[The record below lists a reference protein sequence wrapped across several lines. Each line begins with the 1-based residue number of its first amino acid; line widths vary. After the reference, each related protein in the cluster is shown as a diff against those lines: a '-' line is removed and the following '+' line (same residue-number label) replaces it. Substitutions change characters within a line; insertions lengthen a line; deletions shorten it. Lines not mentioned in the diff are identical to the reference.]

1 MLKWYAFACAACAG
15 MGDMFSNDLGQPNLA
30 LVAAVFAAGV
40 GMLLAGAANLL
51 LGRAAWWVRAGAAAG
66 ACAAAGVGAWFVT
79 DSDWATGSAVAA
91 SAAGL
96 LAAAGSRWVAAAVAT
111 AAGRPAVRWGSLAG
125 TGLAVAVG
133 VVVWYDFSFDAAAE
147 RSADELSAVTERP
160 PTRPAATRPTTDRGT
175 PVAAMEATDPRAR
188 AAMAAV
194 EARLLDNHA
203 ISSQLIR
210 RQPGDDRSNCHGWVF
225 TGGRYWVGGNDV
237 DTILSDNGYRP
248 VTDPRPGDL
257 AVYRA
262 DGAVSHTAVVRY
274 VTPGLPVLVEGKWGA
289 IGVYLHP
296 AEASVYGTDFTYYRA
311 ARPSHVLAGLDSPT
325 PVVAGGQ

>member
-1 MLKWYAFACAACAG
+1 ML
-15 MGDMFSNDLGQPNLA
+15 SNDLGQPNLV
-30 LVAAVFAAGV
+30 LVVAVFAAGI
-40 GMLLAGAANLL
+40 GMLLIGAANLV
-51 LGRAAWWVRAGAAAG
+51 LGRAAWWVRAAAASG

-79 DSDWATGSAVAA
+79 DSDGAAGFAAAV

-96 LAAAGSRWVAAAVAT
+96 LAAAGARRAAAGFAAAAT
-111 AAGRPAVRWGSLAG
+111 RPAVRWGALAG
-125 TGLAVAVG
+125 TGLAVAIG
-133 VVVWYDFSFDAAAE
+133 VVVWHEISFDAATD
-147 RSADELSAVTERP
+147 RSVAELSIVSEKP
-160 PTRPAATRPTTDRGT
+160 PTRPAVTRPTTDRGT
-175 PVAAMEATDPRAR
+175 PVSVMEATDPRAR

-203 ISSQLIR
+203 VRSQLIR

-225 TGGRYWVGGNDV
+225 TGGRYWVGGGEV

-248 VTDPRPGDL
+248 VADPRPGDL

-262 DGAVSHTAVVRY
+262 DRAVSHTAVVRY

-311 ARPSHVLAGLDSPT
+311 DRPSHVLAGLDTPT